1 MCSSLHQIAGVGNTR
16 IKHVKK
22 EDKSMA
28 ILELGHLLIISSQVI
43 THSLVWENS
52 ASLLKDIIA
61 SDCFGIAY

>member
-28 ILELGHLLIISSQVI
+28 ILELGHLLNII